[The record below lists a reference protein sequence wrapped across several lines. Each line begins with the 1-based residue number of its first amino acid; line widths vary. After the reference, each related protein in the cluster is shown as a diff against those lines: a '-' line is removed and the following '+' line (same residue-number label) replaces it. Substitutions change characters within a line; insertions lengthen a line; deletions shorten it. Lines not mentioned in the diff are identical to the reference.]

1 MKFVSKISVVLMA
14 IFLFLGAVN
23 AQTKEEKKVLKKARK
38 ALTQGS
44 YEKAKGFYSSLLE
57 LDKTN
62 SMYYFEAGLT
72 YYNSYYQ
79 REKALPLFDNALAYS
94 TKDTISEIFL
104 YLGKTNQYLD
114 NFSKAIDYYNK
125 FKEYTKD
132 NKEGTFVL
140 LEVDHLI
147 EMCNNG
153 VQLQE
158 NKANESV
165 TTENLGGRINSRYAE
180 YGQVVNSKSDML
192 LFTTR
197 DRENVGRKLYNDNKK
212 YEDIYISTKENGKW
226 VTKMNVDSANHI
238 FSGKIN
244 TKKHDAVIGF
254 SDMDEKL
261 YVYQKNG
268 ILVSTKK
275 NGKYQTPVPLKTIN
289 STGREPSAFLT
300 KDGKTMF
307 FSSSRAGGKGGLDLY
322 YSFHQADGTWSEP
335 VNMVNLNTSLNE
347 DAPYLSSD
355 GNELYFASQGHNSVG
370 GYDIFKSVKDE
381 NGMWMKPEN
390 IGLNYNSGGDDIYYI
405 HDTIDEVG
413 YFSSSR
419 ANGYGDVDIYKFY
432 PTPASQDKQ
441 LFAGVGKPAYKI
453 TNSALYLDKETGN
466 IYVRNNDKW
475 ELSRERIGSGSGEPT
490 GPPFIPANIY
500 INTDNANIFAKED
513 KQWTDYGGGVEYGN
527 GDPLSNGSAGDVYVN
542 KDNGKAFVFENGKW
556 IAQKG
561 TVTIGKD
568 IPSESAEKG
577 AVYVSTR
584 TGHTYVFDGVR
595 WHNKKGGLIEGEGE
609 PLLAGKSGDIYLN
622 SDNADLYIH
631 DGEKWKNIDKGMLE
645 TKGPPKEI
653 EEKGAIYYD
662 KAGDDIYVSDG
673 EKWVR
678 HSDEIGGDNECDNI
692 ANTEI
697 RGLAYQGDFNNP
709 VYVTITAFNLAT
721 NEEVGQWESDRET
734 GQYLMILPPN
744 NTYYLEI
751 TNPDWNTKR
760 PFRDTIVIP
769 KQCEVYQLFQKIH
782 FNEVKGE
789 NLAQEAI
796 MHNAM
801 FDVKNEALN
810 TFGVENIEDAITT
823 AKSNISI
830 KGSVNHN
837 EVLPTN
843 NVEVSLVNNQGEI
856 IQTTN
861 TNKNGEFVFNNVSEA
876 TNYGLLINE
885 ADVKLSYYGNQPKNS
900 ENSIVLN
907 GNLALYNNEALA
919 GNNEEIE
926 VILIDNDKKVISKT
940 IAGSE
945 GEFVLDNVSTE
956 NVDDRS
962 FKYQVKAT
970 NEDEV
975 YASYLST
982 IDTSENEFY
991 SIVRDLLDLNEE
1003 EIVSEEVVVTEDVI
1017 EGELVDN
1024 SLVAEDI
1031 EETETVKQVN
1041 FTLNPIYFDF
1051 DKFFLRLNSKDVL
1064 SKIYE
1069 YMNNNPEFTL
1079 EIVGHTD
1086 WMGSDEYNLKLSKK
1100 RAISAFK
1107 YLTNK
1112 GISEDNLVIKWV
1124 GESQP
1129 KVPNANP
1136 DGSDNPDNRQ
1146 LNRRCEFKFQSNDTA
1161 YSITI
1166 M

>member
-1 MKFVSKISVVLMA
+1 MKFVSNISILFVFIFIFSGA
-14 IFLFLGAVN
+14 IS
-23 AQTKEEKKVLKKARK
+23 AQSKEEKKILKKARK

-44 YEKAKGFYSSLLE
+44 YEKAKGYYASLLD
-57 LDKTN
+57 LDNTN

-72 YYNSYYQ
+72 SYNSYYQ
-79 REKALPLFDNALAYS
+79 REKSLLLFKNALGYS
-94 TKDTISEIFL
+94 SKDTISEIFL
-104 YLGKTNQYLD
+104 YLGKTNQYLN
-114 NFSKAIDYYNK
+114 NFSEAIVNYNR

-132 NKEGTFVL
+132 NKEGTFIL

-158 NKANESV
+158 NKANDNV
-165 TTENLGGRINSRYAE
+165 TAENVGGRINSRYAE
-180 YGQVVNSKSDML
+180 YGQVVNSQSDML

-197 DRENVGRKLYNDNKK
+197 DRENTGKKLYNDNKK
-212 YEDIYISTKENGKW
+212 YEDIYISTKDDGKW
-226 VTKMNVDSANHI
+226 VTKVNVDSASHV

-261 YVYQKNG
+261 YIYQKNG
-268 ILVSTKK
+268 ILVSTRK
-275 NGKYQTPVPLKTIN
+275 NGKYGAPVPLKTIN

-307 FSSSRAGGKGGLDLY
+307 FSSSRTGGKGGLDLY
-322 YSFHQADGTWSEP
+322 YSIQESDGTWSEP
-335 VNMVNLNTSLNE
+335 INMVNLNTALNE

-355 GNELYFASQGHNSVG
+355 GTELYFASQGHTSVG

-405 HDTIDEVG
+405 QDTINEVG

-432 PTPASQDKQ
+432 PTPASQAEQ
-441 LFAGVGKPAYKI
+441 LFAGVGKPAYKVS
-453 TNSALYLDKETGN
+453 NAALYLDKETGD

-475 ELSRERIGSGSGEPT
+475 ELSRERIGSGSGVPT

-500 INTDNANIFAKED
+500 INTDNANVFAKED

-527 GDPLSNGSAGDVYVN
+527 GEPTKQGTDGDVYVN
-542 KDNGKAFVFENGKW
+542 KDNGKAYVYENSEWLAK
-556 IAQKG
+556 KG
-561 TVTIGKD
+561 NVTIGKD
-568 IPSESAEKG
+568 IPSEAAEKG
-577 AVYVSTR
+577 AIYVSTR

-595 WHNKKGGLIEGEGE
+595 WHNKKGGLIEGEGN
-609 PLLAGKSGDIYLN
+609 PTLKGKSGDIYLN
-622 SDNADLYIH
+622 SENGDLFIH
-631 DGEKWKNIDKGMLE
+631 DGVNWKNIDKGMLE

-662 KAGDDIYVSDG
+662 KSGDDIYVSDG
-673 EKWVR
+673 DKWVK
-678 HSDEIGGDNECDNI
+678 HSDEIGNDVECDNI

-697 RGLAYQGDFNNP
+697 RGIAYQGEFNNP
-709 VYVTITAFNLAT
+709 VYVTITAFDLAT
-721 NEEVGQWESDRET
+721 NEEVGQWTSNRES
-734 GQYLMILPPN
+734 GKYLMILPPD

-769 KQCEVYQLFQKIH
+769 RQCEVYQLFQKVH
-782 FNEVKGE
+782 FNDVKGE
-789 NLAQEAI
+789 NLAKEAV
-796 MHNAM
+796 MQNAM
-801 FDVKNEALN
+801 FDVKAGALEQ
-810 TFGVENIEDAITT
+810 FDVETLEDAIVE
-823 AKSNISI
+823 AKSVYSL
-830 KGSVNHN
+830 KGQINHN
-837 EVLPTN
+837 DVLTTN
-843 NVEVSLVNNQGEI
+843 NVEVSLINEAGEI
-856 IQTTN
+856 LQTTK
-861 TNKNGEFVFNNVSEA
+861 TNNKGEYSFNNVSD
-876 TNYGLLINE
+876 TLKYGFLINE
-885 ADVKLSYYGNQPKNS
+885 DDVKLSYYGNQPNNS
-900 ENSIVLN
+900 ENSVIIKGSVLLQEQ
-907 GNLALYNNEALA
+907 GVEEEERKSTVEIILVDNNK
-919 GNNEEIE
+919 NVVSKSVTDEEG
-926 VILIDNDKKVISKT
+926 
-940 IAGSE
+940 A
-945 GEFVLDNVSTE
+945 FVLDNIPSEISESRV
-956 NVDDRS
+956 
-962 FKYQVKAT
+962 FIYQIKGT
-970 NEDEV
+970 SEEDV
-975 YASYLST
+975 FVNYLST
-982 IDTSENEFY
+982 VDTSENEFY
-991 SIVRDLLDLNEE
+991 SIVRDLLELEE
-1003 EIVSEEVVVTEDVI
+1003 NVAVVETNTQTDDSNDDNTEDVS
-1017 EGELVDN
+1017 N
-1024 SLVAEDI
+1024 ASSNVA
-1031 EETETVKQVN
+1031 

-1064 SKIYE
+1064 SKIYT

-1086 WMGSDEYNLKLSKK
+1086 WIGTDDYNLKLSKK
-1100 RAISAFK
+1100 RAVSAFN
-1107 YLTNK
+1107 YLKRK

-1136 DGSDNPDNRQ
+1136 DGSDNEDNRQ

-1161 YSITI
+1161 YTITI